1 MQVGFRISVDLLEAL
16 SSWNEE
22 SEEQHKSWQIEMH
35 GKERR
40 VQFNDELI
48 VEFNNKSEQVYIC
61 SLFLYLNHACQLP
74 NTLYHSAFKN
84 LQKA

>member
-16 SSWNEE
+16 SSWSEE

-48 VEFNNKSEQVYIC
+48 VEFNNKSEQV
-61 SLFLYLNHACQLP
+61 HM
-74 NTLYHSAFKN
+74 
-84 LQKA
+84 